1 MRRTVAVAALLLLAP
16 AVSASLIEDFL
27 SPVDGIVGPA
37 TGVSATYQEDGGVHG
52 DAPDTCL
59 EATAARTVDLD
70 SARTQGMLMDV
81 DDESDAYVFE
91 LSQESVGERVRLD
104 LLAGLVVSR
113 HDVLFDVQAPGC
125 TASVFDYDSSYYDTA
140 PEEPY
145 TLPEGSIGHEA
156 GGLSGYECGD
166 EWKFLANQMGGI
178 PAPETIYVEWTDGS
192 YEYVPVDKST
202 PATIA
207 MYLTESHPDVTVAR
221 AVIVV
226 PADYKG
232 EFNLVHGFC
241 GAVQGTPELP
251 PTPPTTGSKVG
262 EFTVQEAGTHI
273 VIVYIE
279 RGTVDKT
286 VDTVSDL
293 VADPPTSVNMNC
305 HGDICTLALGDA
317 SYDLGASRVA
327 L

>member
-1 MRRTVAVAALLLLAP
+1 MRRLVAVAALLLLAGP
-16 AVSASLIEDFL
+16 ASASLIEDTL
-27 SPVDGIVGPA
+27 APA
-37 TGVSATYQEDGGVHG
+37 NDLVEPTTGVTATYQEDGGVHG

-59 EATAARTVDLD
+59 EATADRTVNLD
-70 SARTQGMLMDV
+70 DARTQGMLMDV

-91 LSQESVGERVRLD
+91 LSETVVGERVQLD
-104 LLAGLVVSR
+104 LLAGLVVDR

-125 TASVFDYDSSYYDTA
+125 TASVFDYQSSYYDRA
-140 PEEPY
+140 PADPY
-145 TLPEGSIGHEA
+145 TPPEGSVGREA
-156 GGLSGYECGD
+156 GGLSGYDCGD

-207 MYLTESHPDVTVAR
+207 MYLTGSHPDVTVAR

-226 PADYKG
+226 PADYTG

-251 PTPPTTGSKVG
+251 PMPPTLGAKVG

-273 VIVYIE
+273 VVVYIE

-286 VDTVSDL
+286 VDTVEDL
-293 VADPPTSVNMNC
+293 VNDPPTSVPLSC
-305 HGDICTLALGDA
+305 HTDICSVALAES
-317 SYDLGASRVA
+317 SYDMGAVR